1 MAAMRSLNSR
11 LTKKHR
17 PFEEE
22 VAFKDLVVGER
33 YNVYEIEI
41 VEVPKKN
48 KKGYVTQET
57 KYSNFSGEFMDQD
70 PRQIHFIN
78 VVAEGGRSRNSQYQR
93 TVSKPNIEHIKRI
106 VFPGLPEDLQ
116 KKIHSLTKKAP
127 NKNAPN
133 KNGYKQI
140 TNPVKL
146 SPGDELKM
154 MNGKHIVVDSHVF
167 AQPKPFGRYKGE
179 LIHSLRKKLKASGK
193 NTKKTN

>member
-1 MAAMRSLNSR
+1 MATRRSKLNSSR

-41 VEVPKKN
+41 VEVPKK
-48 KKGYVTQET
+48 KGYVTQET
-57 KYSNFSGEFMDQD
+57 KYSNFSGEFMDQN

-78 VVAEGGRSRNSQYQR
+78 VVTEGGRRRDTHYER
-93 TVSKPNIEHIKRI
+93 TVLKTNIEHIKRI
-106 VFPGLPEDLQ
+106 LFPGLPEELQ
-116 KKIHSLTKKAP
+116 KKIHNLTKNAP
-127 NKNAPN
+127 KNAPN

-140 TNPVKL
+140 TKPLKL

-167 AQPKPFGRYKGE
+167 AQPRPIGRYKGD
-179 LIHSLRKKLKASGK
+179 LIDSYRKKS
-193 NTKKTN
+193 KTRYGGTRKHN